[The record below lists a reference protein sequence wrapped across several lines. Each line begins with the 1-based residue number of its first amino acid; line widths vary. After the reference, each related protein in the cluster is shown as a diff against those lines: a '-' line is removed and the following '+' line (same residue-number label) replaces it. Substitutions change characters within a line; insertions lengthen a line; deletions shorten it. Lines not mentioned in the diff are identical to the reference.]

1 MRFFKKL
8 YEQILYSEYGELVT
22 TTGVLTC
29 LFVMAY
35 LFEIPLTVFLS
46 RSGLLNLPYVFE
58 FSYLVLLS
66 IMVSICNRAVR
77 KNYVMRMVIYTTFF
91 TISVGFS
98 FIAFTQTHWFSEVV
112 SYESWSIFSSL
123 GKLMAALGILIAAC
137 LPLRYKVKH
146 SRKYTMRVFVLIFW
160 ILFILAMLVIND
172 EKTLANIP
180 FMSIKWYTILEYLTA
195 IMLIV
200 SFAVHFR
207 NYNQDKNKF
216 VLKFMN
222 GIAILILAQVVRLT
236 FMRYTYLYH
245 FIFNLYLFI
254 GYYYIYHALYGYNI
268 ESPVEEL
275 INEEKQ
281 IKLYAENLEVI
292 VDRRTTEMQNNNMRL
307 IQEIDYAKSIQQS
320 LLPPRKLN
328 FNKVVFTSEYFPCER
343 LSGDFFD
350 IYRLDDD
357 NIGMYVLDVSGHGVS
372 AALMTM
378 FCNNFIKSSEKLI
391 MKYRG
396 LKPHRN
402 LKHFYEEFN
411 KMKFPDEMYMVMF
424 FASYNIETK
433 VLTYSSGGIN
443 CYPLLMRKDGTK
455 EYLDKSHGFPICKMS
470 EFFIPTY
477 TSETTELGK
486 GDRIIFYTDGLI
498 DNVKNETI
506 SESVLEEV
514 MYNYRD
520 LSLKSLNN
528 KIKSYI
534 HTDDGQNEDDI
545 TYFIMEI

>member
-1 MRFFKKL
+1 M
-8 YEQILYSEYGELVT
+8 
-22 TTGVLTC
+22 
-29 LFVMAY
+29 
-35 LFEIPLTVFLS
+35 
-46 RSGLLNLPYVFE
+46 
-58 FSYLVLLS
+58 
-66 IMVSICNRAVR
+66 
-77 KNYVMRMVIYTTFF
+77 
-91 TISVGFS
+91 
-98 FIAFTQTHWFSEVV
+98 
-112 SYESWSIFSSL
+112 
-123 GKLMAALGILIAAC
+123 
-137 LPLRYKVKH
+137 
-146 SRKYTMRVFVLIFW
+146 
-160 ILFILAMLVIND
+160 
-172 EKTLANIP
+172 
-180 FMSIKWYTILEYLTA
+180 
-195 IMLIV
+195 
-200 SFAVHFR
+200 
-207 NYNQDKNKF
+207 
-216 VLKFMN
+216 
-222 GIAILILAQVVRLT
+222 
-236 FMRYTYLYH
+236 
-245 FIFNLYLFI
+245 FI
-254 GYYYIYHALYGYNI
+254 GYYYIYIALFGYNI

-292 VDRRTTEMQNNNMRL
+292 VDRRTTEMKNNNMRL
-307 IQEIDYAKSIQQS
+307 IQEIEYAKSIQQS
-320 LLPPRKLN
+320 LLPPRRLN

-411 KMKFPDEMYMVMF
+411 KMNFPDEMYMVMF
-424 FASYNIETK
+424 FASYNIDTK

-455 EYLDKSHGFPICKMS
+455 EFLDKSQGFPICKMS
-470 EFFIPTY
+470 DFFTPTY
-477 TSETTELGK
+477 TSETIVLEK

-498 DNVKNETI
+498 DNLKNDTI
-506 SESVLEEV
+506 SQETLEEV

-528 KIKSYI
+528 KIKSYLL
-534 HTDDGQNEDDI
+534 TEDGQNEDDI

>member
-8 YEQILYSEYGELVT
+8 YEQIFYSEYGELAIT
-22 TTGVLTC
+22 TTVLTVGF
-29 LFVMAY
+29 LLAY
-35 LFEIPLTVFLS
+35 IYEARVVTFLD
-46 RSGLLNLPYVFE
+46 RTGFLNLPYIFE
-58 FSYLVLLS
+58 FATLVLV
-66 IMVSICNRAVR
+66 IIVVSICSRAVR
-77 KNYVMRMVIYTTFF
+77 SSNAVRMVIYTLFF
-91 TISVGFS
+91 SVGIGFI
-98 FIAFTQTHWFSEVV
+98 FIAFTQVNWFTGSV
-112 SYESWSIFSSL
+112 SYDTITVFASS
-123 GKLMAALGILIAAC
+123 GKLILALGLLIGAMVPLELKLKKPRKVLLRSTVSVLWMLFAIVILMINNNTPIIDFSH
-137 LPLRYKVKH
+137 LQ
-146 SRKYTMRVFVLIFW
+146 MR
-160 ILFILAMLVIND
+160 
-172 EKTLANIP
+172 
-180 FMSIKWYTILEYLTA
+180 WYTLLEYFAAVTLIITFA
-195 IMLIV
+195 I
-200 SFAVHFR
+200 HFR
-207 NYNQDKNKF
+207 AYSVEKNKF
-216 VLKFMN
+216 ILKFMN
-222 GIAILILAQVVRLT
+222 GLAVLIIAQVVRLT

-245 FIFNLYLFI
+245 FLYSFYMFI
-254 GYYYIYHALYGYNI
+254 GYYYIYHALFGYNI

-292 VDRRTTEMQNNNMRL
+292 VDRRTTEMQSNNMRL
-307 IQEIDYAKSIQQS
+307 IQEIEYAKSIQQS
-320 LLPPRKLN
+320 LLPPRKVN
-328 FNKVVFTSEYFPCER
+328 FNKVVFISEYYPCER

-378 FCNNFIKSSEKLI
+378 FCNNYIKSSEKLI

-411 KMKFPDEMYMVMF
+411 KMNFPDEMYMVMF
-424 FASYNIETK
+424 FASYNIETN

-455 EYLDKSHGFPICKMS
+455 EYLDKSQGFPICKMS
-470 EFFIPTY
+470 DFFTPTY
-477 TSETTELGK
+477 TSETTVLAK
-486 GDRIIFYTDGLI
+486 GDRIIFYTDGLV
-498 DNVKNETI
+498 DNLKNDTI
-506 SESVLEEV
+506 EEDVLEEV

-520 LSLKSLNN
+520 LSLKSLNT

-534 HTDDGQNEDDI
+534 HVEDGLNEDDI